1 MGTAILHPAE
11 SGSAGASVSLP
22 YLLVRGASRAP
33 YYKRQIPRPL
43 RPLLGCSTIT
53 VRLAGMPGSKAFF
66 ASYSRAH
73 SEAERRIAEAQDQR
87 RLSAH
92 EVLGVAG
99 QWAQEAGPQPS
110 DTTYAEESA
119 AVLEALQA
127 LGIVLPRPIPA
138 DWGPGPLD
146 SNEVGAVVQAMAMS
160 IYAMEHPCLSS
171 PEIEVVFGE
180 EPAPIVALRV
190 LQRTVQECAKGLDD
204 WIGKAHQQLQQ
215 LGVVVGA
222 DQVQQVA
229 LRIATTAAALG
240 DQVAQI
246 EAGRFPAPLEFP
258 PPPEATSSIR
268 RTSFTAAL
276 ERWKTLRSPA
286 AKTYLDTEK
295 RLEELAAAA
304 GHDQVEQL
312 TAEQINAWKAAL
324 LETGTT
330 TTAKRKLGLVR
341 AVMTTAAA
349 DGLPVHQIVLD
360 RLSGKGLRE
369 ASGTRQHRRPFTLDE
384 ARRLWMVSRQ
394 QNGRTLDRWALPL
407 GLCLGA
413 RLEELAGLRKGD
425 IIEVDGVPVV
435 AIQPTDD
442 RRLKNDSSARNIPIP
457 AALVDE
463 GFLDW
468 VARQDDG
475 LLFQEP
481 QPPAADPRHSHY
493 ASIRLA
499 KIIREQAGVVDR
511 TAVFHS
517 TRHFTT
523 QQLVD
528 AGVEERAIQQ
538 IVGHASK
545 SMTAR
550 YSRAGMPLDQLAE
563 AMERRNW
570 DWCRR
575 NIGCDHRPQRP

>member
-1 MGTAILHPAE
+1 
-11 SGSAGASVSLP
+11 V
-22 YLLVRGASRAP
+22 P
-33 YYKRQIPRPL
+33 YYKRQIPRLL
-43 RPLLGCSTIT
+43 RPLLGSSTFT
-53 VRLAGMPGSKAFF
+53 VRLAGMPGSKAFY
-66 ASYSRAH
+66 ASYSKAH
-73 SEAERRIAEAQDQR
+73 SEAERRIAEAQEQR

-119 AVLEALQA
+119 AVLEALQS

-146 SNEVGAVVQAMAMS
+146 AQEVGGVVQAMAQS
-160 IYAMEHPCLSS
+160 IHAMEHPCLAS
-171 PEIEVVFGE
+171 PDLDVVFGE
-180 EPAPIVALRV
+180 EPAPTVALRH

-229 LRIATTAAALG
+229 LRIASTAAALG
-240 DQVAQI
+240 EQVAQI
-246 EAGRFPAPLEFP
+246 EAGRFPPPLQFP
-258 PPPEATSSIR
+258 PPPEPRSIR
-268 RTSFTAAL
+268 KASFTAAL

-295 RLEELAAAA
+295 RLQELAAEVN
-304 GHDQVEQL
+304 HDQLEQL
-312 TAEQINAWKAAL
+312 TGEQISGWKTSL
-324 LETGTT
+324 LQTGST

-341 AVMTTAAA
+341 AVLTTAAA
-349 DGLPVHQIVLD
+349 DGLPVPQAVLD

-369 ASGTRQHRRPFTLDE
+369 ASGTRQRRRPFTLEE
-384 ARRLWMVSRQ
+384 ASRLWMVSRE
-394 QNGRTLDRWALPL
+394 QNGRALDRWALPL

-413 RLEELAGLRKGD
+413 RLEELAGLRKEDVREIDG
-425 IIEVDGVPVV
+425 IPVAVIEPSE
-435 AIQPTDD
+435 D
-442 RRLKNDSSARNIPIP
+442 RRLKNDSSTRRIPIP
-457 AALVDE
+457 AALVQE

-468 VARQDDG
+468 VAHQGDG
-475 LLFQEP
+475 LLFEEP
-481 QPPAADPRHSHY
+481 KPPAADPRRSHY

-499 KIIREQAGVVDR
+499 KIIREQAGVTDR

-517 TRHFTT
+517 TRHFVT
-523 QQLVD
+523 QSLVD
-528 AGVEERAIQQ
+528 AGIEERAIQQ

-550 YSRAGMPLDQLAE
+550 YSRGGMPLAQLAE
-563 AMERRNW
+563 AMERRRW
-570 DWCRR
+570 AWCELQSPSR
-575 NIGCDHRPQRP
+575 

>member
-1 MGTAILHPAE
+1 
-11 SGSAGASVSLP
+11 
-22 YLLVRGASRAP
+22 
-33 YYKRQIPRPL
+33 
-43 RPLLGCSTIT
+43 
-53 VRLAGMPGSKAFF
+53 MPGSKAFF

-99 QWAQEAGPQPS
+99 HWAQEAGPQPS
-110 DTTYAEESA
+110 DTTYPEETA
-119 AVLEALQA
+119 FVLDALQS

-146 SNEVGAVVQAMAMS
+146 SKELGAVVQMMAMS
-160 IYAMEHPCLSS
+160 IHAMEHPCLSS

-229 LRIATTAAALG
+229 LRIASTAAALG
-240 DQVAQI
+240 KQVAQI
-246 EAGRFPAPLEFP
+246 EAGRFPPPLQFP
-258 PPPEATSSIR
+258 PPPESRSIR
-268 RTSFTAAL
+268 KSSFTAAL
-276 ERWKTLRSPA
+276 QRWKTLRSPA
-286 AKTYLDTEK
+286 AKTCLDTEK
-295 RLEELAAAA
+295 RLEELAAEA
-304 GHDQVEQL
+304 GHDQLEQL
-312 TAEQINAWKAAL
+312 TAEQVNAWKAAL
-324 LETGTT
+324 LEKGTT
-330 TTAKRKLGLVR
+330 ITARRKLGLVR
-341 AVMTTAAA
+341 AVLTTAAA
-349 DGLPVHQIVLD
+349 DGLPVPQVVLD

-369 ASGTRQHRRPFTLDE
+369 ASGTRQHRRPFTSEE
-384 ARRLWMVSRQ
+384 ATRLWMVSRQ
-394 QNGRTLDRWALPL
+394 QTGRALDRWALPL

-413 RLEELAGLRKGD
+413 RLEELAGLRRED
-425 IIEVDGVPVV
+425 VREIDGIPVAV
-435 AIQPTDD
+435 IQPSED

-457 AALVDE
+457 AALVQE
-463 GFLDW
+463 GFLEW
-468 VARQDDG
+468 VACQGDG

-481 QPPAADPRHSHY
+481 RPPAADPRRSHY

-499 KIIREQAGVVDR
+499 KIIRDQAGVVDR

-517 TRHFTT
+517 TRHFVT
-523 QQLVD
+523 QSLVD
-528 AGVEERAIQQ
+528 AGCEERVIQQ

-550 YSRAGMPLDQLAE
+550 YSRGGMPLGQLKE
-563 AMERRNW
+563 AMERRSW
-570 DWCRR
+570 GWEEITRE
-575 NIGCDHRPQRP
+575 PE